1 MVVLLF
7 IKLIPAQQVL
17 QHILQANY

>member
-1 MVVLLF
+1 MNGCF

-17 QHILQANY
+17 QHIQQAKY

>member
-17 QHILQANY
+17 QHIQQAKY

>member
-7 IKLIPAQQVL
+7 IKLSPAQQVL
-17 QHILQANY
+17 QHIQQAKY

>member
-17 QHILQANY
+17 QNIQQAKY

>member
-17 QHILQANY
+17 QHILQAKY